1 MSEEILTL
9 GGITI
14 CVLLIIYSIFG
25 LIIEKT
31 KPICGHEASLIVIV
45 GMIVSYIAYA
55 MGEEDAIEMMT
66 FDSNFFFYFCLPPIV
81 FNSAFNMR
89 RKVFFENFDAVMIFG
104 VLSTII
110 QFFLFTLGTFY
121 AQNMFVMHKTT
132 DG

>member
-1 MSEEILTL
+1 MSEVLTI

-14 CVLLIIYSIFG
+14 ALLLFLYSLMG

-31 KPICGHEASLIVIV
+31 KPVCGHEASAIVIF
-45 GMIVSYIAYA
+45 GMLLSYLAYA
-55 MGEEDAIEMMT
+55 LDEEEAIDMMT
-66 FDSNFFFYFCLPPIV
+66 FDSNFFFFFCLPPIV

-110 QFFLFTLGTFY
+110 QFFLFSVGTYY
-121 AQNMFVMHKTT
+121 A
-132 DG
+132 